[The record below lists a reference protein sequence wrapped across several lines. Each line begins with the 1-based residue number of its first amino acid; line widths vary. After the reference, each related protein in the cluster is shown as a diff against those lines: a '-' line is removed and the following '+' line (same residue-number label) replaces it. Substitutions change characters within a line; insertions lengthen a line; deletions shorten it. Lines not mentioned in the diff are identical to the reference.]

1 MLKRIFKFSTVK
13 TILGSRIYDN
23 YYIDFIMGFCLQK
36 KTMPTIV
43 SVLDSSS
50 LIKIDSVKDYLTI
63 TEIFNWRIYKT
74 PRWDEYEHIV
84 DIGANIGC
92 ASVFLCR
99 QKSVKSLIAIEPN
112 KDVID
117 TLKLNIKQNINNINV
132 EIMNV
137 AIGTSSG
144 AHDFF
149 ISDSS
154 RYSGFVKSDNFRYID
169 KVSVECIDFNTL
181 LGHLS
186 DIDPALTLIKIDIEG
201 VERDFFSFLENK
213 DIYIG
218 DIVVEGE
225 DLPMKFGS
233 YVCRTKKFNDVY
245 YYTKK

>member
-1 MLKRIFKFSTVK
+1 
-13 TILGSRIYDN
+13 
-23 YYIDFIMGFCLQK
+23 MGFCLQK

-43 SVLDSSS
+43 SVLDASSV
-50 LIKIDSVKDYLTI
+50 IKVDSVKDYLTI
-63 TEIFNWRIYKT
+63 TEIFNWEIYKT
-74 PRWDEYEHIV
+74 PRWDKYENIV

-99 QKSVKSLIAIEPN
+99 HKNVKSLIAIEPN

-117 TLKLNIKQNINNINV
+117 TLKFNIKKNINNISV

-137 AIGTSSG
+137 AIGISSG

-154 RYSGFVKSDNFRYID
+154 RHSGFVKSDNFRYID

-186 DIDPALTLIKIDIEG
+186 DMDPALTLIKIDIEG